1 MSELSDGAP
10 NDGALNQRALNHRA
24 LNQGEPDRQPGHE
37 VALAKSL
44 NRLGHLL
51 VGRRI
56 DPNRAEAL
64 TALLD
69 EVGDEASTWAPMTK
83 AERLHAGDRV
93 TSFLESGDWPP
104 PPPDGDPLEF
114 DPASLVGGQL
124 NPFTMGARYHR
135 DGDEAVGLVTLGPG
149 FEGPPERV
157 HGGAIC
163 AIFDEV
169 MGSVFRATG
178 TASGFTGELKVRF
191 EAPAP
196 LGVELEFRARQ
207 VDSKG
212 RRQFVEAE
220 ATGPDGRFA
229 SATGIFVQMT
239 AEQLQAR
246 IPAPADASTSSGGE
260 G

>member
-1 MSELSDGAP
+1 MSEHSDSA
-10 NDGALNQRALNHRA
+10 ASAT
-24 LNQGEPDRQPGHE
+24 EPDRLAEHLPEHE
-37 VALAKSL
+37 VDLARSF

-51 VGRRI
+51 IGRRI
-56 DPNRAEAL
+56 DPRRAPALSALFDELAEEA
-64 TALLD
+64 
-69 EVGDEASTWAPMTK
+69 GTWPPMTK

-93 TSFLESGDWPP
+93 TSFLESGEWPA
-104 PPPDGDPLEF
+104 PPPDGGPLEF

-124 NPFTMGARYHR
+124 NPFSMGARYHR

-149 FEGPPERV
+149 FEGPPARA

-191 EAPAP
+191 EAAAP

-207 VDSKG
+207 VGEKG
-212 RRQFVEAE
+212 RRQFIEGE

-229 SATGIFVQMT
+229 SATATFVQMT

>member
-1 MSELSDGAP
+1 MSEH
-10 NDGALNQRALNHRA
+10 ALP
-24 LNQGEPDRQPGHE
+24 EHE
-37 VALAKSL
+37 IDLAQSF
-44 NRLGHLL
+44 NRLGQLL
-51 VGRRI
+51 LGRRV
-56 DPNRAEAL
+56 DPDRAAAL
-64 TALLD
+64 ITLFD
-69 EVGDEASTWAPMTK
+69 ELGDEASGWAPMTK
-83 AERLHAGDRV
+83 AERLHARDRV
-93 TSFLESGDWPP
+93 TSFLETGEWPP
-104 PPPDGDPLEF
+104 PPPDGSPLEF
-114 DPASLVGGQL
+114 DPLSLVGGRL

-191 EAPAP
+191 EAAAP

-207 VDSKG
+207 VDAKG

-239 AEQLQAR
+239 AEQLVAR
-246 IPAPADASTSSGGE
+246 IPNR
-260 G
+260 